1 MTGCRKNEND
11 FRVMR
16 EGIGKVNVKLLYI
29 IHKWQKS
36 ITTGSKW
43 MMYSDVC
50 QVKTKKKTTKY
61 EKFQEDMTQ
70 IEKVNEAAKFEI

>member
-50 QVKTKKKTTKY
+50 QVKIKKKQLNMKSFR
-61 EKFQEDMTQ
+61 K
-70 IEKVNEAAKFEI
+70 I